1 MWPDNET
8 DIDLLGFDFLVDELL
23 VLLRDPNVL
32 PVTIGIAG
40 DWGSGKSS
48 ILKMA
53 GKALA
58 EEGAGK
64 FAVVEFSP
72 WRFEDYE
79 DVKAA
84 LLEAVLGAVK
94 GNVSAVTDEA
104 RKAKLAKL
112 LKRLVLRV
120 KWLPAM
126 RMAAAAALKGHT
138 DLTPEQIG
146 LLSNPLITAGLEAK
160 QQEALAKLEAEGKAP
175 EEPVTLGE
183 FRETFA
189 ELMTDLDV
197 QALVVLVDDLDRCL
211 PNTIIDVFEA
221 MRLFLHAPK
230 TAFVVAADQRMVEAA
245 VKHAYP
251 DAVAADTSVA
261 TDYLEKILQVTISV
275 PPLSAAESET
285 YASLL
290 MAQANT
296 SPEQFNQ
303 LARAAKAERAKAS
316 LSVAM
321 NHGIAEAALDT
332 MPDGLADA
340 LAIAG
345 RISPVLAPKQRGN
358 PRQIKRF
365 LNLFELRRGAAS
377 RREVDLDPAVLAK
390 LMVLEA
396 IASAAYHKLFLWQ
409 AQSAGKPPELER
421 AEASVGDP
429 SVELAL
435 EVKEWLELA
444 GVADWVPLEPPLR
457 DVDLGPYFF
466 YSRDR
471 FTPALPAARLT
482 PELQALLAELRSEN
496 ETTRTGA
503 VARALALDPVDL
515 DAVYPQV
522 LALASRTPAASI
534 MRSSYEIASASPSSQ
549 PAFKEMLMGLPT
561 SSAPKSLPMA
571 LKVAF
576 AGVDGPVV
584 KDVFDAWER
593 DKNLGTPVLD
603 ARKPVGKKA

>member
-345 RISPVLAPKQRGN
+345 RILPVLAPKQRGN

-444 GVADWVPLEPPLR
+444 GVADWVPS
-457 DVDLGPYFF
+457 
-466 YSRDR
+466 SR
-471 FTPALPAARLT
+471 
-482 PELQALLAELRSEN
+482 RSG
-496 ETTRTGA
+496 T
-503 VARALALDPVDL
+503 
-515 DAVYPQV
+515 
-522 LALASRTPAASI
+522 SI
-534 MRSSYEIASASPSSQ
+534 SV
-549 PAFKEMLMGLPT
+549 PT
-561 SSAPKSLPMA
+561 SSIRAIASRRLCPPRGSRPSSKRSSRNCALRTRRRVRVLSLGRSPSIRSTSTPSTHRSSRWRVAPRQRRSCAAATRSPPPLPPRSRPSRRCSWGCRRPPLQRA
-571 LKVAF
+571 CQW
-576 AGVDGPVV
+576 P
-584 KDVFDAWER
+584 
-593 DKNLGTPVLD
+593 
-603 ARKPVGKKA
+603 